1 MGFTGGGGDQMFC
14 QSAVISPNME
24 TSSLRVSPVPVCFPY
39 RVGPGGRAHHTR
51 GDLCNT
57 FPGPDGGVEGV
68 GSGRNLPEQSAAAG
82 VG

>member
-1 MGFTGGGGDQMFC
+1 MFL
-14 QSAVISPNME
+14 QSAVTSLNME
-24 TSSLRVSPVPVCFPY
+24 SVSLHVSPVPVFFPF
-39 RVGPGGRAHHTR
+39 RVSPGGRARHAR